1 MYVRCSVYYIKCSPG
16 DRTSDIMSSDIDEPT
31 RNGKKE
37 EESVIG
43 YGEVQVYLMQ
53 MKYCGK
59 TSETKNK

>member
-1 MYVRCSVYYIKCSPG
+1 MYVRCSVYYICSPG

-31 RNGKKE
+31 RNGKKGGRKRYRIWRG
-37 EESVIG
+37 SGI
-43 YGEVQVYLMQ
+43 MQ